1 MRRRYKLLVVAVLLV
16 ILAVAVASPH
26 PRLVPVREGTSK
38 DFWSAA
44 TGVRTKGVLGGPSS
58 CLPEPVDGWYL
69 YASQHMHGS
78 DFYRVPQAEVLAEFP
93 KGVDELGGDAMIV
106 PEWSAEG
113 FASWEKADPERGDVN
128 QLLQHLR
135 MARLQWRLKNHPE
148 FLRYLQDDFNLGV
161 AFQRMSQFR
170 LMQLAEWAYLSALIV
185 FAAWPWLR
193 GGGRW
198 AWAVHTALIPPLLLL
213 PYFLGYCAWIWTS
226 AGPCGGVVYPFVLD
240 ELRPLPWTSLDSR
253 LIRHVPQVLDSLTGP
268 LGPMLSLSGGR
279 HAGPVAAISLGL
291 VLGAAVFAIGS
302 AWRRRGKTRPGVP
315 LPGVAAPD
323 DSPRVVTASP
333 SQTA

>member
-1 MRRRYKLLVVAVLLV
+1 MQRRYKLLVVAVLPV

-26 PRLVPVREGTSK
+26 PRLIPVREGK
-38 DFWSAA
+38 AADFWSAA

-69 YASQHMHGS
+69 YASHNMHGS
-78 DFYRVPQAEVLAEFP
+78 DFYRVPKAQVLGTFP
-93 KGVDELGGDAMIV
+93 RGADELGGEAKIV

-135 MARLQWRLKNHPE
+135 MARLQWWQKNHPE
-148 FLRYLQDDFNLGV
+148 LQRDVQDDFNLGI
-161 AFQRMSQFR
+161 AFQRMGQFR
-170 LMQLAEWAYLSALIV
+170 LIQLAEWAYLSALIL

-193 GGGRW
+193 DRGRW

-213 PYFLGYCAWIWTS
+213 PYYLGYCAWNYTS
-226 AGPCGGVVYPFVLD
+226 AGPGGGVVYPFVLD

-253 LIRHVPQVLDSLTGP
+253 LIRHVPQVLGSLTGP
-268 LGPMLSLSGGR
+268 LGPMMSLSGGR

-315 LPGVAAPD
+315 LTGVAAPD
-323 DSPRVVTASP
+323 DSRRIGTATS
-333 SQTA
+333 SQTV